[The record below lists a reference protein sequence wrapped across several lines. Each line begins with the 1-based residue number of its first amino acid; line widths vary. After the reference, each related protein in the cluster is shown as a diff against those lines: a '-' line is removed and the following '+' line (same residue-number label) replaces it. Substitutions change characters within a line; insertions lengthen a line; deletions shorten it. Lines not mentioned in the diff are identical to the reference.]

1 MKLTQE
7 ERIEYLSILERL
19 KKAENDEA
27 LAEEKYIELAI
38 AQTNLVRAELDL
50 FIRRIKMRQGA
61 QCVQIKGGSLLVCMK
76 YQISFIDAGAKTQ
89 IGLMVTVIGLVAYYK
104 LDFLFW
110 NCTICRLADI
120 SSAAMERISTIGLVW
135 FNQTKFLFCFPI
147 WKNKTQFGTEEF

>member
-50 FIRRIKMRQGA
+50 FIRRIKMR
-61 QCVQIKGGSLLVCMK
+61 
-76 YQISFIDAGAKTQ
+76 
-89 IGLMVTVIGLVAYYK
+89 
-104 LDFLFW
+104 
-110 NCTICRLADI
+110 
-120 SSAAMERISTIGLVW
+120 
-135 FNQTKFLFCFPI
+135 
-147 WKNKTQFGTEEF
+147 